1 MCEPLLTVTP
11 KSCLQDEKI
20 ILKVTGLVPDRDGT
34 IDTSHNESY
43 GGHYKGV
50 FQMGL
55 LAGLKPAPDEYQ
67 YLRIFKRDVEN
78 PDEIEFRLYEN
89 FITAEEVFASSFLVN
104 VFHSRYFMGPGV
116 EKIPIRGRRIRATLF
131 IPAGEGPFPG
141 VVDMFGTAGG
151 LLEYRSAQLASRG
164 VASLALAYFG
174 YDDLPKNLEELD
186 LEYFK
191 EGVHVLLSHKK
202 VKKPHIGVIG
212 VSKGADVALIMAT
225 FIPEVKCA
233 IGINGCISNL
243 ISPFRVTNDYIIPPL
258 PFMYENIKL
267 VNKTDL
273 VINDGYADP
282 EDYPETIV
290 PIYKSD
296 SKFLFIIGEDDMSVH
311 SRRYAEISA
320 KLLRE
325 ANKEKNYKI
334 CSYKGAGHLL
344 EPPYSPLCFSSYHKV
359 YDIVLLYGGEI
370 KKHTEAQEKS
380 WVEILNVIKENL
392 DNVESKFADR
402 DGTIDTSHNES
413 YGGHYKGVFQMGL
426 LAGLK
431 PAPDEFQYLR
441 LFKRDVENPN
451 EIEFRLYENFLTVEE
466 IFTLSFLVNV
476 IHYRYFMGP
485 EVEKILIKG
494 RRVRA
499 SLFIPAGEGPFPG
512 VVDMFGAIGGLLE
525 YRSAQ
530 LASRGIASLALAFFG
545 YDDLPESM
553 EEFDLE
559 YFKEAVNILLSH
571 KKVKKP
577 YVGAIGV
584 SKGADLA
591 LAMATFIPEV
601 KCVIGI
607 NGCISSVNSPFRV
620 TNDYIIQPLPFVF
633 KNVKVFENIG
643 FCFNES
649 HAEPEDFPE
658 TIIPIYRSN
667 AKFLFIICAYEG
679 AGHLIEP
686 PYSPL
691 CFWSYHKTYDSVF
704 VWGGEI
710 KKHTEAQEKS
720 WVEIISFIKEN
731 LHALQSKL

>member
-1 MCEPLLTVTP
+1 MFEQLLTVTP

-20 ILKVTGLVPDRDGT
+20 ILKVTGLVPNSPYT
-34 IDTSHNESY
+34 LTSHLQDSRKNKFFSY
-43 GGHYKGV
+43 AHY
-50 FQMGL
+50 
-55 LAGLKPAPDEYQ
+55 Y
-67 YLRIFKRDVEN
+67 
-78 PDEIEFRLYEN
+78 
-89 FITAEEVFASSFLVN
+89 
-104 VFHSRYFMGPGV
+104 
-116 EKIPIRGRRIRATLF
+116 
-131 IPAGEGPFPG
+131 
-141 VVDMFGTAGG
+141 
-151 LLEYRSAQLASRG
+151 
-164 VASLALAYFG
+164 
-174 YDDLPKNLEELD
+174 
-186 LEYFK
+186 
-191 EGVHVLLSHKK
+191 
-202 VKKPHIGVIG
+202 
-212 VSKGADVALIMAT
+212 
-225 FIPEVKCA
+225 
-233 IGINGCISNL
+233 
-243 ISPFRVTNDYIIPPL
+243 
-258 PFMYENIKL
+258 
-267 VNKTDL
+267 
-273 VINDGYADP
+273 
-282 EDYPETIV
+282 
-290 PIYKSD
+290 
-296 SKFLFIIGEDDMSVH
+296 
-311 SRRYAEISA
+311 
-320 KLLRE
+320 
-325 ANKEKNYKI
+325 
-334 CSYKGAGHLL
+334 
-344 EPPYSPLCFSSYHKV
+344 
-359 YDIVLLYGGEI
+359 
-370 KKHTEAQEKS
+370 
-380 WVEILNVIKENL
+380 
-392 DNVESKFADR
+392 ADR

-466 IFTLSFLVNV
+466 IFTLSFLGNV

-667 AKFLFIICAYEG
+667 AKFLFIVGEDDNNINSKKYAEISAKLLREAGKENNYKICAYEG